1 MAKTWRCG
9 KFDVTRYW
17 AGEADGTRYEIYGP
31 TGMAISNLREAD
43 VRDLHYALGEAFMV
57 RLADPAVA
65 EVDPKPAAGEQGG

>member
-1 MAKTWRCG
+1 MATTWRCG

-17 AGEADGTRYEIYGP
+17 SGEDTRYEIYGP

-57 RLADPAVA
+57 RLADPALA
-65 EVDPKPAAGEQGG
+65 EADPQPAAGEQGG